1 MSGFIFS
8 IIFSIRLTAI
18 LDIGESESK
27 IRVQSALQ
35 RISVFDD
42 TPMDSDIPLLDFRP

>member
-8 IIFSIRLTAI
+8 IIFLIRLTAI

-27 IRVQSALQ
+27 IRVQRALQ
-35 RISVFDD
+35 RISALDD
-42 TPMDSDIPLLDFRP
+42 TLMDFDIPLLEFRP